1 MVQPRLWRLYGLSKS
16 STGLWL
22 KMGMELIC
30 RMKMYPLAEKPNI
43 PHTQPM
49 VRKKT

>member
-16 STGLWL
+16 STELWL
-22 KMGMELIC
+22 KVGADG

-43 PHTQPM
+43 PHAQPM